1 MFYTVG
7 EKYIYASIL
16 LWYYRFTRRRARA
29 SAFIPWSLFSEALY
43 PQTKPKWNK
52 CTFLGESIA
61 SREYVLSRFYMHK
74 TVLRLLA
81 GLWTLLVATI
91 VLLVIFP
98 LTIKGKQLHFL
109 ISFADVSQTNL
120 PWVCLSL
127 RLTSSSSVP
136 KHTTRNVKTY

>member
-1 MFYTVG
+1 MYLYYYNIT
-7 EKYIYASIL
+7 ASLEDELEPVL
-16 LWYYRFTRRRARA
+16 L
-29 SAFIPWSLFSEALY
+29 SLGLFSA
-43 PQTKPKWNK
+43 KPYIHKQNRNEISVH
-52 CTFLGESIA
+52 FLVKVSHQENMCCLDFTCI
-61 SREYVLSRFYMHK
+61 RLFYVFWPAFEHYQWLQLF
-74 TVLRLLA
+74 
-81 GLWTLLVATI
+81 
-91 VLLVIFP
+91 LLVIFP